1 MTDTS
6 SVIRIAVDQIT
17 VLNPRVRNKQ
27 LFAELVRSIAHLGLK
42 KPVTV
47 SKRTGAPGYMLVCG
61 QGRLEAFVSLG
72 QTEIPAIVVEASVND
87 AYVMSLVENI
97 ARRQHTPLELVHE
110 IGALRQRG
118 YDTAEIAAKTDFSV
132 EYISALSYLLDHG
145 EDRLLNAME
154 RGLVP
159 PSIALEISKARDG
172 DVQRALTE
180 AYESKSLPG
189 NQVLVIRKIIE
200 QRNVFGKGLQRAG
213 GQAPVRGAKITADV
227 LIRAYRK
234 ETDRQQLLV
243 RKAAVAQQRLIFVV
257 NALRCLL
264 ADEHFVTLLRAEAM
278 NTLPRILSERVG
290 AGKP

>member
-1 MTDTS
+1 MSNPDQVQLI
-6 SVIRIAVDQIT
+6 SVTEIT

-27 LFAELVRSIAHLGLK
+27 LFADLVKSIANLGLK
-42 KPVTV
+42 KPITV
-47 SKRTGAPGYMLVCG
+47 SPRTDGSGYLLVCG

-72 QTEIPAIVVEASVND
+72 QHEIPALVIQASAHD

-97 ARRQHTPLELVHE
+97 ARRQHTPIELVHE

-118 YDTAEIAAKTDFSV
+118 YTVAEIAAKTDFSV

-154 RGLVP
+154 RGLIP
-159 PSIALEISKARDG
+159 ATIAVEISKAHDG

-180 AYESKSLPG
+180 AYESKSIPG

-200 QRNVFGKGLQRAG
+200 QRNAFGKGLQRTG
-213 GQAPVRGAKITADV
+213 GQVPSKGVKVTADV

-257 NALRCLL
+257 NALRRLL

-278 NTLPRILSERVG
+278 HTLPRILSDRVG
-290 AGKP
+290 GK